1 MLLYATFNA
10 LFFSLLKPLLKKHYY
25 SMDFEREIT
34 LKTGRCVKVFANAVQ
49 NHSRMAFE
57 LIVLVKDPGDNTF
70 YPPIGP
76 NHSKYWQLKR
86 LNEQLA
92 GILQLRHSGI
102 SDKDLKQILTD
113 VEEMVAASEASL

>member
-1 MLLYATFNA
+1 
-10 LFFSLLKPLLKKHYY
+10 
-25 SMDFEREIT
+25 
-34 LKTGRCVKVFANAVQ
+34 
-49 NHSRMAFE
+49 MAFE
-57 LIVLVKDPGDNTF
+57 LIVLVKDPGENTF

-102 SDKDLKQILTD
+102 SDRDLKHILAD
-113 VEEMVAASEASL
+113 VEEMVAAIETSASA